1 VPSASICCH
10 RPRRNLACVSSKAL
24 ARDRSFPKKHW
35 DPILYPQWASVVCF
49 RINSFA
55 SVFTPGRGVTLCGHS
70 PKILAGAVASSA
82 RKAKQKRTEHV
93 SSFRVSSGSPPS
105 TRSFVCGCRLCGPPE
120 HCQHLWPN
128 RGTLQLAIVTNIIPK
143 GQGVARILKVG
154 RIRPPDWTDDYFTRR
169 PKPCINESLSS
180 DIWIRFLPLGSRYVY
195 CSVRALS

>member
-1 VPSASICCH
+1 MRFVE
-10 RPRRNLACVSSKAL
+10 SSCARSKLSQEAL
-24 ARDRSFPKKHW
+24 GS
-35 DPILYPQWASVVCF
+35 ILYLQWASVVCF

-55 SVFTPGRGVTLCGHS
+55 SVFTPRARRNPVRPFPENFGRSRRKLGPQSKAEKNRASVE
-70 PKILAGAVASSA
+70 SSA
-82 RKAKQKRTEHV
+82 SHLGRRHRREV
-93 SSFRVSSGSPPS
+93 SYAV
-105 TRSFVCGCRLCGPPE
+105 CRLCRPPE